1 MESVELRG
9 AQSKRNKYYTVCK
22 GKEKGNVST
31 EACRDRTHKMWWK
44 IVDSTTSS
52 FSVFNFRTKSME
64 DDSLI
69 QNYGFSTWTSFCAL
83 LIAKRMTESKKW
95 LCERDKRSVLDEF
108 VCASFFDP
116 FARSQFA
123 LKHSNR
129 CSLRIVW
136 SCIHLAWALLRSE
149 CFLRPKSAKH
159 CVLWWNKKKAEVEEE
174 EEEYQQER
182 KKKIRWWRT
191 QRVHKP
197 TERVVCENYMYR
209 LVEYW
214 TNTRRA
220 PIAFYYYYNNIE
232 WQANEVRQA
241 AATAKHETK
250 TNLTS

>member
-1 MESVELRG
+1 MQWNIHSAEPPQLESRL
-9 AQSKRNKYYTVCK
+9 S
-22 GKEKGNVST
+22 
-31 EACRDRTHKMWWK
+31 
-44 IVDSTTSS
+44 
-52 FSVFNFRTKSME
+52 
-64 DDSLI
+64 
-69 QNYGFSTWTSFCAL
+69 QNCVVLHTLAL
-83 LIAKRMTESKKW
+83 
-95 LCERDKRSVLDEF
+95 
-108 VCASFFDP
+108 
-116 FARSQFA
+116 A
-123 LKHSNR
+123 LH
-129 CSLRIVW
+129 
-136 SCIHLAWALLRSE
+136 ALLRSE
-149 CFLRPKSAKH
+149 CFLRRKTAEH

-174 EEEYQQER
+174 EEEYKQER